1 MRSGMLPVLL
11 TEFDLMLITI
21 LVVPTVLQTLCCVP
35 LYDEDAF
42 GLRRRVCDVF
52 CGMRSAMC
60 LWHAAKRAALP
71 GLRYA
76 MSHLFPDS
84 ALAGQSE
91 QVWSYKL

>member
-11 TEFDLMLITI
+11 TEFNLMLITI
-21 LVVPTVLQTLCCVP
+21 LVVPIVLQTLCCIP
-35 LYDEDAF
+35 LYEGAF

-71 GLRYA
+71 GLRHA

-84 ALAGQSE
+84 TLAGQSE
-91 QVWSYKL
+91 QVWP

>member
-21 LVVPTVLQTLCCVP
+21 LVVPIVLQTLCCIP
-35 LYDEDAF
+35 LYEDAF

-71 GLRYA
+71 GLRHA

-84 ALAGQSE
+84 TLARQSE
-91 QVWSYKL
+91 QVWSSKF